1 MIKSL
6 IKRYSFQS
14 ITSITNLTLP
24 LFIYSLVIGVEG
36 DVVFGDFIFKVF
48 VVNLLWILIDVNQ
61 SVTGIIDLK
70 EKGNIIISHIIFSR
84 LFLSIL
90 IFPIYLL
97 FFSDSIL
104 DSSLIYIVV
113 IGKSININ
121 FYYIFLKKEKE
132 FSFINLVTRLGLSL
146 ILYLLMGVNLLS
158 FAIYIGAAEIIISI
172 LLIHYLK
179 VNFFLV
185 KFEIIFQQLKRNL
198 NSGLFTLLS
207 SCYSF
212 VPIIFLKFYSP
223 LSIADFSIIEKI
235 YRGLSNISAPINNIL
250 LVEKSNKNKLSLN
263 KIYFFIFLFFSLVI
277 LIVFSLSDIIY
288 PLLFK
293 TLETV
298 TINSLNLSLLI
309 PIIVFVSRF
318 LVINVIL
325 DHQKDHLLPTSYI
338 LTFII
343 SIIINY
349 ILLVQFELALI
360 GSILS
365 IICTEIICMLLLA
378 INSKS
383 ILFNVK

>member
-14 ITSITNLTLP
+14 ITSITNLALP

-70 EKGNIIISHIIFSR
+70 ERGNIIISHIIFSR

-132 FSFINLVTRLGLSL
+132 FSFINLVTRLGLSS

-172 LLIHYLK
+172 LLLHYLK

-223 LSIADFSIIEKI
+223 LYMADFSIIEKI
-235 YRGLSNISAPINNIL
+235 FRGLSNISAPINNIL

>member
-1 MIKSL
+1 
-6 IKRYSFQS
+6 
-14 ITSITNLTLP
+14 
-24 LFIYSLVIGVEG
+24 VEG

-61 SVTGIIDLK
+61 SVTGVIDLK
-70 EKGNIIISHIIFSR
+70 ERGNIIISHIIFSR

-121 FYYIFLKKEKE
+121 FYYTFLKKEKE

-198 NSGLFTLLS
+198 NSGLFTLFS

-235 YRGLSNISAPINNIL
+235 FRGLSNISAPINNIL

>member
-14 ITSITNLTLP
+14 ITSITNLALP

-70 EKGNIIISHIIFSR
+70 ERGNIIISHIIFSR

-132 FSFINLVTRLGLSL
+132 FSFINLVTRLGLSS

-172 LLIHYLK
+172 LLLYYLK

-223 LSIADFSIIEKI
+223 LYMADFSIIEKI
-235 YRGLSNISAPINNIL
+235 FRGFSNISAPINNIL